1 LGQNG
6 TEIFFGMGLDSAD
19 YTKSRARRGAIFI
32 FGARSHSELSTD
44 VCFSAL
50 SGLKSDVT
58 ALPKWADFQ
67 TCTAIRR
74 KWQSHHNADSIGIP
88 TESFVVN
95 IPFVSSTAVFALV
108 AACAVTL
115 TSTAA
120 PGACHAT
127 LRGELVP
134 DDNPK
139 QRFRAAPQKL
149 LFFSLDEIVEENGQT
164 VEKNFQSS
172 TLSNAKMTF
181 PIPFVLN
188 VNSPKDCP
196 REVLL
201 NVHGSDH
208 VGFHYEFPMRGR
220 KKISVE
226 KPEFETVVVY
236 PPTL

>member
-1 LGQNG
+1 
-6 TEIFFGMGLDSAD
+6 M
-19 YTKSRARRGAIFI
+19 
-32 FGARSHSELSTD
+32 
-44 VCFSAL
+44 
-50 SGLKSDVT
+50 
-58 ALPKWADFQ
+58 
-67 TCTAIRR
+67 
-74 KWQSHHNADSIGIP
+74 
-88 TESFVVN
+88 
-95 IPFVSSTAVFALV
+95 
-108 AACAVTL
+108 
-115 TSTAA
+115 
-120 PGACHAT
+120 
-127 LRGELVP
+127 P

-208 VGFHYEFPMRGR
+208 AGFHYEFPMRGR

>member
-1 LGQNG
+1 
-6 TEIFFGMGLDSAD
+6 M
-19 YTKSRARRGAIFI
+19 
-32 FGARSHSELSTD
+32 
-44 VCFSAL
+44 
-50 SGLKSDVT
+50 
-58 ALPKWADFQ
+58 
-67 TCTAIRR
+67 
-74 KWQSHHNADSIGIP
+74 
-88 TESFVVN
+88 
-95 IPFVSSTAVFALV
+95 
-108 AACAVTL
+108 
-115 TSTAA
+115 
-120 PGACHAT
+120 
-127 LRGELVP
+127 P

-172 TLSNAKMTF
+172 MLSNAKMTF

-208 VGFHYEFPMRGR
+208 AGFHYEFPMRGR